1 MSVSWRVESE
11 IGGMA
16 RESPTQPSRAWTQT
30 ARAQHIRDE
39 TAGVGN
45 GSTFQ
50 QIAVIF
56 DKTLAPPV
64 LGWSSA
70 IASFGALL
78 AARAH
83 LRRVCDACTTRPVE
97 RRTGASSA

>member
-1 MSVSWRVESE
+1 MSVPWRVDWRD
-11 IGGMA
+11 GT
-16 RESPTQPSRAWTQT
+16 ESPTQPPRAWTQT

-78 AARAH
+78 AGARAH
-83 LRRVCDACTTRPVE
+83 LRRVCDACTTRPV
-97 RRTGASSA
+97 

>member
-11 IGGMA
+11 IGGRA
-16 RESPTQPSRAWTQT
+16 RRAPHSHR
-30 ARAQHIRDE
+30 ARGRRPPAPNIRDE

-78 AARAH
+78 AGARAH
-83 LRRVCDACTTRPVE
+83 LRRVCDACTTRPV
-97 RRTGASSA
+97 